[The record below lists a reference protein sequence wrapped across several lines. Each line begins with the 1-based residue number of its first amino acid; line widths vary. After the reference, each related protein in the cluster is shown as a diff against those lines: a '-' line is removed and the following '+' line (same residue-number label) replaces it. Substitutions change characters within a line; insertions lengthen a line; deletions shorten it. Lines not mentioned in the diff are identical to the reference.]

1 MKFGLVSLLDHYPED
16 CSEEQYY
23 KNFLEEVTYAE
34 ALGFDTVWIGEH
46 HFCHYICPAPQV
58 VAAAIAQRTTKL
70 RIGTAIVLLPH
81 HDPLR
86 LAEDYAL
93 VDLLNGGRLD
103 FGVGRGFIKA
113 TYDGFNQAMGESRE
127 RFQEG
132 LEIIQRAWTQE
143 TFSYA
148 GKFHT
153 CRNVTILPRP
163 VQKPAPPIY
172 IAAALSPTSFM
183 TAGQQGH
190 SLLLAPFLQPLH
202 TLKEQVQLYRQALTH
217 AGHSP
222 HGVEIA
228 AGYHSFVD
236 ETPEQ
241 ARRTWEPHYM
251 RYLRFLGSL
260 IAPSEELDPAQYA
273 SWQGRGEGLRR
284 VTFEQMYPEQVLCG
298 TPAQCVDRIALLLEE
313 LGITQF
319 FVQMDVGGLPQRALR
334 DSMERFATQVI
345 PHFRAQE

>member
-1 MKFGLVSLLDHYPED
+1 
-16 CSEEQYY
+16 
-23 KNFLEEVTYAE
+23 
-34 ALGFDTVWIGEH
+34 
-46 HFCHYICPAPQV
+46 V
-58 VAAAIAQRTTKL
+58 VAAAIAQRTTKM

-93 VDLLNGGRLD
+93 VDLLSEGRLD

-113 TYDGFNQAMGESRE
+113 TYDGFNQAMGESRT

-132 LEIIQRAWTQE
+132 LEIIKRAWTQE

-153 CRNVTILPRP
+153 LRNVTMLPRP
-163 VQKPAPPIY
+163 VQKPTPPIY
-172 IAAALSPTSFM
+172 MAAAISPESFV

-190 SLLLAPFLQPLH
+190 SLILAPFFQPLS
-202 TLKEQVQLYRQALTH
+202 TLKEQVQLYRQALTD

-222 HGVEIA
+222 DSVEIV

-241 ARRTWEPHYM
+241 ARRTWEAHYL
-251 RYLRFLGSL
+251 RYLRFVGTLL
-260 IAPSEELDPAQYA
+260 APSEELDTTQYG
-273 SWQGRGEGLRR
+273 SWQGRGEALREI
-284 VTFEQMYPEQVLCG
+284 TFEQMYPTQVLCG
-298 TPAQCVDRIALLLEE
+298 DPAQCVDRIALLREE
-313 LGITQF
+313 LGITHF
-319 FVQMDVGGLPQRALR
+319 FVQMDVGGLPQKALWG
-334 DSMERFATQVI
+334 SMERFATRVI
-345 PHFRAQE
+345 PQFRG